1 MTDEK
6 HAPDIEDEWL
16 KEERLAA
23 AAIMESGVYGI
34 ELDVAKS
41 ATKAT
46 LKIARALV
54 EWRKELRAIVGHKA
68 RIISVRDAVNMA
80 QGLTAAT
87 FAARE
92 GNGSMKMPRVHTVR
106 RMRQQVN
113 LDDVVFSCPCGDS
126 IRGQGEGLEPWIKSH
141 IPHTSDR
148 GRSIEETLTTDGAR
162 AGGKTGTVVRKWRK
176 GP

>member
-6 HAPDIEDEWL
+6 HTPDIEDEWL

-23 AAIMESGVYGI
+23 AAIMESSVYGI
-34 ELDVAKS
+34 ELDAAKS

-54 EWRKELRAIVGHKA
+54 EWRKELRAIVGHKV

-87 FAARE
+87 FAAE
-92 GNGSMKMPRVHTVR
+92 PDEISKMLWKIV
-106 RMRQQVN
+106 
-113 LDDVVFSCPCGDS
+113 
-126 IRGQGEGLEPWIKSH
+126 GE
-141 IPHTSDR
+141 
-148 GRSIEETLTTDGAR
+148 
-162 AGGKTGTVVRKWRK
+162 
-176 GP
+176 